1 MDKGTILAGFQSK
14 LEEFSK
20 NFSVAKLWEKIQKN
34 ARKLGVKVVFEA
46 LKLFY
51 MLQDPVVNASDK
63 LIITAALGY
72 MILPLDLVP
81 DFIPGGFI
89 DDGVILTWAL
99 NQLKGKMTES
109 TLQKAKSKLRE
120 WFPNVT
126 DAELS

>member
-14 LEEFSK
+14 LEDFSK

-109 TLQKAKSKLRE
+109 TLQKAKDKLRE
-120 WFPNVT
+120 WFPTVT
-126 DAELS
+126 DAELK

>member
-14 LEEFSK
+14 LEDFSK

-109 TLQKAKSKLRE
+109 TLQKATDKLRE
-120 WFPNVT
+120 WFPTVT
-126 DAELS
+126 DAELK

>member
-14 LEEFSK
+14 LEDFSK

-99 NQLKGKMTES
+99 NQLKGKMTEQ

-120 WFPNVT
+120 WFPNVA

>member
-14 LEEFSK
+14 LEDFSK

-99 NQLKGKMTES
+99 NQLKGKMTEQ

-120 WFPNVT
+120 WFPNIT

>member
-14 LEEFSK
+14 MEDFSR
-20 NFSVAKLWEKIQKN
+20 NFSAAKLWEKIQKN

-51 MLQDPVVNASDK
+51 MLQDPYVNAADK

-72 MILPLDLVP
+72 MILPLDLMP
-81 DFIPGGFI
+81 DFLPGGFI

-99 NQLKGKMTES
+99 TQLKDKMTEQ
-109 TLQKAKSKLRE
+109 TLRQAKNKLKE
-120 WFPNVT
+120 WFPSIT
-126 DAELS
+126 DAELN

>member
-1 MDKGTILAGFQSK
+1 M
-14 LEEFSK
+14 
-20 NFSVAKLWEKIQKN
+20 
-34 ARKLGVKVVFEA
+34 
-46 LKLFY
+46 
-51 MLQDPVVNASDK
+51 NASDK

-109 TLQKAKSKLRE
+109 TLQKAKDKLRE
-120 WFPNVT
+120 WFPTVT
-126 DAELS
+126 DAELN

>member
-14 LEEFSK
+14 LEDFSK

-51 MLQDPVVNASDK
+51 MLQDPVGNASDK

-99 NQLKGKMTES
+99 NQLKGKMTEQ

>member
-46 LKLFY
+46 QKLFY

>member
-14 LEEFSK
+14 LEDFSK

>member
-1 MDKGTILAGFQSK
+1 MDKGTILAGFQLK
-14 LEEFSK
+14 LEDFSK

-34 ARKLGVKVVFEA
+34 ARNLGVKVVFEA

-109 TLQKAKSKLRE
+109 TLQKAKDKLRE
-120 WFPNVT
+120 WFPTVT
-126 DAELS
+126 DAELN

>member
-109 TLQKAKSKLRE
+109 TLQKAKDKLRE
-120 WFPNVT
+120 WFPTVT

>member
-14 LEEFSK
+14 LEDFSK

-34 ARKLGVKVVFEA
+34 VRKLGVKVVFEA

-109 TLQKAKSKLRE
+109 TLQKATDKLRE
-120 WFPNVT
+120 WFPTVT
-126 DAELS
+126 DAELK

>member
-14 LEEFSK
+14 LEDYSK

-99 NQLKGKMTES
+99 NQLKGKMTEQ

-120 WFPNVT
+120 WFPNIT

>member
-14 LEEFSK
+14 LEDFSK

-109 TLQKAKSKLRE
+109 TLQKAKDKLRE
-120 WFPNVT
+120 WFPTVT

>member
-14 LEEFSK
+14 LEDFSK

-109 TLQKAKSKLRE
+109 TLQKAKDKLRE

>member
-14 LEEFSK
+14 LEDYSK

-109 TLQKAKSKLRE
+109 TLQKAKDKLRE

>member
-14 LEEFSK
+14 LEDFSK

-99 NQLKGKMTES
+99 NQLKGKMTEQ